1 MAFISSKGVYAVAA
15 MQRLSIIEE
24 KKPLQIKDIANEQG
38 ISQNY
43 LEQILNKLKKAG
55 FVQSIRGSQGG
66 YLLAKSPKDIKIKD
80 IIEALEGDM
89 KLVDTDV
96 NNHIVNLFFEDMQE
110 KINKLFEYSLY
121 DLKKYQIKYNENLH
135 YII

>member
-1 MAFISSKGVYAVAA
+1 MAFISSKGAYAVAA
-15 MQRLSIIEE
+15 MQRLSIEE
-24 KKPLQIKDIANEQG
+24 EEKPLQIKDIAKEQG

-55 FVQSIRGSQGG
+55 FVKSIRGSRGG
-66 YLLAKSPKDIKIKD
+66 YLLAKSPKEIKIKD
-80 IIEALEGDM
+80 IIEVLEGDM
-89 KLVDTDV
+89 KLIDTTIDNPV
-96 NNHIVNLFFEDMQE
+96 VNLFFEDLQD
-110 KINKLFEYSLY
+110 KVTALFECSLY